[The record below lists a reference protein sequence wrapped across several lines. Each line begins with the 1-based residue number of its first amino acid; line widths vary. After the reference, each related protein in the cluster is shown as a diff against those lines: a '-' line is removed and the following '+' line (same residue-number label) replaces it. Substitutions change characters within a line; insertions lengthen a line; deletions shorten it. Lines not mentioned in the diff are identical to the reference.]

1 MKKETIRGIAV
12 SGIRGAIGFIL
23 IMLEF
28 PLAFLIPSFV
38 KLDFSELPA
47 LIAAFAFGPLYGVL
61 VCLVKNLLHLF
72 ITSSAGVG
80 ELSNFLMGAIFVGV
94 AGWIYQANKSKRT
107 AFLGA
112 LIGTLTMA
120 AISVLTNYYIVYPAY
135 VVLYGMP
142 MEAIIGMYQA
152 ILPKTDT
159 LLKALLIFNLPFNVG
174 KGLLNTLLCMAIYK
188 RISPLLK
195 YGKSKNNS

>member
-12 SGIRGAIGFIL
+12 SGIMGAIGFIL
-23 IMLEF
+23 MMLEF